1 MGRNKSELD
10 ETLVELQNAITATKA
25 EILAAVAE
33 LREFVRVLNDDQAA
47 ALSELREFVRVLN
60 DDQAAAISE
69 LREFVRV
76 LNDDQAAAADRRF
89 SGFPDVVGLS
99 VLASINDAND
109 RVISEVAA
117 SRELI
122 IKQIS
127 SQG

>member
-1 MGRNKSELD
+1 MGRKKSELD
-10 ETLVELQNAITATKA
+10 ETLVELQNTISSTKA

-33 LREFVRVLNDDQAA
+33 LHDFVRVLNDGQAA
-47 ALSELREFVRVLN
+47 AVAELREFVRG
-60 DDQAAAISE
+60 
-69 LREFVRV
+69 
-76 LNDDQAAAADRRF
+76 LNDDQAAAANLRF

>member
-1 MGRNKSELD
+1 MGRKKSELD
-10 ETLVELQNAITATKA
+10 ETLVELQNTITATKA
-25 EILAAVAE
+25 EILAAVA
-33 LREFVRVLNDDQAA
+33 
-47 ALSELREFVRVLN
+47 
-60 DDQAAAISE
+60 E

>member
-1 MGRNKSELD
+1 MRRNKSELNQ
-10 ETLVELQNAITATKA
+10 TLVELQNTITSAKE
-25 EILAAVAE
+25 EIVASVAE

-47 ALSELREFVRVLN
+47 SVAELREFVRVLN
-60 DDQAAAISE
+60 DDQAASVAE

-99 VLASINDAND
+99 VLAAINDAND
-109 RVISEVAA
+109 RVVAEVAE

-122 IKQIS
+122 IKTLPV
-127 SQG
+127 GK

>member
-1 MGRNKSELD
+1 MGRKKSELD

-25 EILAAVAE
+25 EILAAVA
-33 LREFVRVLNDDQAA
+33 
-47 ALSELREFVRVLN
+47 
-60 DDQAAAISE
+60 E